1 MRKTLNLKTESL
13 TSAGSTTPPPGPDA
27 ERLRSSL
34 IEQHGSDVGEMLFEA
49 RMKAQEMRWRHAQEL
64 RASLTVAREQLDRI
78 EHAGRLALAP
88 IEAEFTATGS
98 FAVGE
103 QYEEQLRANYAA
115 TVPLRNQIAEILRE
129 LNRPDPMIEARSR
142 AGNWKYV
149 GADPMPEREF
159 SNTTEVVNVNWNYVG
174 EGSAP
179 PREFYNVPKSGP
191 GR

>member
-1 MRKTLNLKTESL
+1 MTDATSSISDSL
-13 TSAGSTTPPPGPDA
+13 IDAASPGA

-34 IEQHGSDVGEMLFEA
+34 IEQHGSDVGGMLFEA
-49 RMKAQEMRWRHAQEL
+49 RMRAQEARWRQAQAL

-78 EHAGRLALAP
+78 EHTGRLALAP

-129 LNRPDPMIEARSR
+129 LNRPDPMLEARSR
-142 AGNWKYV
+142 ARDWKFV
-149 GADPMPEREF
+149 GGGEVEPPREF
-159 SNTTEVVNVNWNYVG
+159 DNTTVVHNVNWVYAG
-174 EGSAP
+174 QGSAP
-179 PREFYNVPKSGP
+179 PREFYNVPKNGP
-191 GR
+191 G

>member
-1 MRKTLNLKTESL
+1 MTDATSSISDSL
-13 TSAGSTTPPPGPDA
+13 IDAASPGA

-34 IEQHGSDVGEMLFEA
+34 IEQHGSDVGGMLFEA
-49 RMKAQEMRWRHAQEL
+49 RMRAQEARWRQAQAL

-103 QYEEQLRANYAA
+103 QYEEQLRRNYAA

-129 LNRPDPMIEARSR
+129 LNRPDPMLEARSS
-142 AGNWKYV
+142 AGNWKY
-149 GADPMPEREF
+149 
-159 SNTTEVVNVNWNYVG
+159 SG
-174 EGSAP
+174 EGPMP
-179 PREFYNVPKSGP
+179 PREFANTTVVVN